1 MSMLWKEE
9 FFLKQT
15 LKGNNMKYLLIIAIL
30 ILNLSFAFADGD
42 HSAPAT
48 ADGAAKL
55 LEDGEFTLTP
65 AAEKRLGIKWLKLEG
80 SGPWKVPVEAIVKI
94 KFTKAAY
101 RKFEGRITLVV
112 LDKVNREGKIATV
125 SSPDLQ
131 AGDLIAVSGVKYI
144 RLAEVD
150 ISSGTVDNCSH

>member
-1 MSMLWKEE
+1 
-9 FFLKQT
+9 
-15 LKGNNMKYLLIIAIL
+15 MKLFIFIL
-30 ILNLSFAFADGD
+30 AFSLTTSSFADGD

-55 LEDGEFTLTP
+55 LEDGEFSLTP
-65 AAEKRLGIKWLKLEG
+65 ASEKRLGIKWLTLEG
-80 SGPWKVPVEAIVKI
+80 NGPWKVPAEAMVRI
-94 KFTKAAY
+94 KFTTAAY

-112 LDKVNREGKIATV
+112 LDKSQAQGKTALI

-131 AGDLIAVSGVKYI
+131 AGDQIAISGVKYL